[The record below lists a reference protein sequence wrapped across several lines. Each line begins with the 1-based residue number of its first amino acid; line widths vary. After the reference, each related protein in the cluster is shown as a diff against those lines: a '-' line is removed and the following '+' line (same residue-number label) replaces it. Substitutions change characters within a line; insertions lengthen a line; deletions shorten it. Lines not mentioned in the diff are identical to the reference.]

1 MNLIFDTHAHYD
13 DEAFDADREALLSS
27 MPENGVGLIV
37 DPGCDLDTS
46 RRAVEI
52 AEQYPHVY
60 AAVGWHPENCAPYTR
75 ESLDTLRAWAKN
87 PKVVAIGE
95 IGLDYASTVDRQL
108 QLDVLRMQLAL
119 ARHRGLP
126 VVLHCVR
133 AFEPLMR
140 ELAACP
146 PRAVIFHGFIG
157 SPEQAARA
165 VAAGY
170 YLSFGPRS
178 LRSPRTVRAL
188 GSIPTQRLFLE
199 TDDAPAT
206 IESVYATAARL
217 LGMPLD
223 RLKETIYNNYLHIFS

>member
-1 MNLIFDTHAHYD
+1 MTSQFVNIHTHRPTGRGIELRTAGIHPW
-13 DEAFDADREALLSS
+13 DADKENIAAL
-27 MPENGVGLIV
+27 G
-37 DPGCDLDTS
+37 
-46 RRAVEI
+46 
-52 AEQYPHVY
+52 
-60 AAVGWHPENCAPYTR
+60 
-75 ESLDTLRAWAKN
+75 TLPAD
-87 PKVVAIGE
+87 VQAIGE
-95 IGLDYASTVDRQL
+95 TGLDYARGAGRQRQL
-108 QLDVLRMQLAL
+108 AAFRAQLAL
-119 ARHRGLP
+119 ARDRQLP

-133 AFEPLMR
+133 AFEPVML
-140 ELAACP
+140 ELAARE

-199 TDDAPAT
+199 TDDAPTT